1 MARNY
6 DTYTPQFK
14 HTVLEQYRPGI
25 FGYGFKSLAKRFK
38 IQGGHRL
45 IMSWYRQWNGTVES
59 LNRKRKGGR
68 PRTMTQEDVKDHI
81 LEFVESMNNKHVY
94 VNYKIVQAHIK
105 SVLKR
110 EVPIRTIRQ
119 YGKDNGIKWKKTRET
134 TLRDADDS
142 FWNNI
147 GQVLTL
153 SDDVIVPQKLS
164 SHQILVR
171 VHAAS
176 INHIDLKLLKG

>member
-147 GQVLTL
+147 GQFRRSLQRIGTSRFSTDL
-153 SDDVIVPQKLS
+153 ICAWT
-164 SHQILVR
+164 IL
-171 VHAAS
+171 
-176 INHIDLKLLKG
+176 